1 LSIGG
6 LIARIRRRAN
16 NHADA
21 LPVSNGHPRPLGV
34 APTRKAIDLCRE
46 HLSSRGEVV
55 GGRLASEVI
64 SVYQALDDSARG
76 AFFDR
81 LARDFSPDPQEVGA
95 AGDAYRRSPSPESLA
110 RLQLAVEAPRRELF
124 RRMILAPNGLDAV
137 VKMRAQLLADR
148 GRNPA
153 WTPIAGDL
161 AHLLTNWFNRGFL
174 VLRRIDWGT
183 SATVLEKLIQY
194 EAVHQIVGWHD
205 LRRRLEKD
213 RRCYGYF
220 HPALPDEPVIFIEA
234 ALTEGMSD
242 NVRPLLDPDSP
253 VLPPDRAD
261 TAIFYSITN
270 CQEGLRGVPFGSF
283 LIKQVAEDLGREF
296 PRIRKFATL
305 SPVPGFR
312 EWLNTQAPDVLADLD
327 TPGWYTDDPVS
338 ARLEER
344 LMPLCARYLL
354 HAKQGEEPADPVAR
368 FHLRNGARLERIN
381 WLANTSVEG
390 LAKSAGMMVNYVYR
404 PNEMEGN
411 HELYTRHS
419 KIAATWQ
426 MESLAKRASLSPK
439 VTA

>member
-1 LSIGG
+1 M
-6 LIARIRRRAN
+6 
-16 NHADA
+16 
-21 LPVSNGHPRPLGV
+21 GV

-46 HLSSRGEVV
+46 LLSSRGEVV

-64 SVYQALDDSARG
+64 AAYQALDDPARG

-81 LARDFSPDPQEVGA
+81 MAKEFSPDPQEVGA
-95 AGDAYRRSPSPESLA
+95 AGDAYRRSPSPENLM
-110 RLQLAVEAPRRELF
+110 RLQQAVEAPRRELF

-137 VKMRAQLLADR
+137 VKMRAQLLGDR
-148 GRNPA
+148 ERNPL
-153 WTPIAGDL
+153 WTPIAADL

-174 VLRRIDWGT
+174 VLRRIDWRT

-220 HPALPDEPVIFIEA
+220 HPALPDEPIIFIEA

-253 VLPPDRAD
+253 VLKPDRAD

-283 LIKQVAEDLGREF
+283 LIKQVAEDLGREL
-296 PRIRKFATL
+296 PRLRKFATL

-312 EWLNTQAPDVLADLD
+312 AWLTTQATDVLAELD
-327 TPGWYTDDPVS
+327 TPGWFVDQAAS
-338 ARLEER
+338 ARLQER
-344 LMPLCARYLL
+344 LMPLCAQYLL
-354 HAKQGEEPADPVAR
+354 HAKHAEEPADPVAR

-381 WLANTSVEG
+381 WLANTSEEG
-390 LAKSAGMMVNYVYR
+390 LAKSAGLMVNYVYR
-404 PNEMEGN
+404 LNEMEGN
-411 HELYTRHS
+411 HELYTRHY
-419 KIAATWQ
+419 KVAATWQ
-426 MESLAKRASLSPK
+426 IEGLAKRAALNGASR
-439 VTA
+439 